1 MIPPQHML
9 PGSLRTPLATQQGQ
23 SSQMSP
29 DSAQHF
35 ALLQHFFSIF
45 LDLPPVQPVQAV
57 TDGRFVPGMQLVEA
71 QEPAA
76 HGPKCLALCR
86 SLAADWKTTT
96 KNCSK
101 PKGTMAC
108 IGNHPKV
115 SQNHLFSAFLYLSQ
129 ILYVLHYWVTIVREE
144 SKDHHMLRVLD
155 HWIAV
160 WHRCICA

>member
-115 SQNHLFSAFLYLSQ
+115 SQNHLFSVFFYLSQ

-155 HWIAV
+155 H
-160 WHRCICA
+160 